1 MTTLYHRLIRPST
14 AAALEALHA
23 AGNTTGTTPD
33 DDLDVLAALLLA
45 ARSKRILQ
53 FGTFLGGS
61 GLVLAD
67 IATQNGGEL
76 GKLVTVDPNHA
87 YNANQM
93 KYAQMAGLAGA
104 IQTVDGMS
112 TDPALLA
119 RLAREKWD
127 AIYLDTT
134 HQFTQT
140 YEEIKAIAPLCG
152 PATLFL
158 FHDASQHA
166 ADTLDQGRQG
176 GVKRAIAEYCLLN
189 PRWQSF
195 IFEKAAFG
203 QFGIGLI
210 QKRV

>member
-14 AAALEALHA
+14 AQALEALHA

-45 ARSKRILQ
+45 ARAKRILQ

-67 IATQNGGEL
+67 IAAQNGGEN
-76 GKLVTVDPNHA
+76 GRVTTVDPNPE

-93 KYAQMAGLAGA
+93 KYAELAGLAGH
-104 IQTVDGMS
+104 IRTVDGLS

-119 RLAREKWD
+119 RLAREHWD

-134 HQFTQT
+134 HQFQST
-140 YEEIKAIAPLCG
+140 YEEIRAIAPLCG

-166 ADTLDQGRQG
+166 ADTLDMGHQG
-176 GVKRAIAEYCLLN
+176 GVKRAITEYCLLN
-189 PRWQSF
+189 PRWQYF
-195 IFEKAAFG
+195 IFEKPAYG
-203 QFGIGLI
+203 QFGIGLM